1 MGARRMLRTAAL
13 ALLLGAA
20 PALAQTPAEYVDPF
34 IGTTNFGTTNPGAVV
49 PNGMMAVVP
58 FNVMGSAENRYDK
71 DARWWSTPYEYH
83 NRFFTGFAHGAL
95 SGVGCPDMGS
105 LLTMATTGELEVDYR
120 NYGSEYRDEEASP
133 GYYAV
138 TLSKYGIRAE
148 ATASPRTSVERYTF
162 PGGEG
167 HLLLN
172 LGEGLTNESGAMVR
186 RVSATEIE
194 GMKLLGTFCYNPQKV
209 FPVYFVLRVSKVP
222 SAAGYWKKQRK
233 MTGVEA
239 EWTPDNGRY
248 KLYTEYGRELAG
260 DDIGYWFTFDD
271 LQAGEQI
278 EVRMGISYV
287 SAENAR
293 RNLEAEQADGESF
306 DALRE
311 AALGR
316 WNADLGRIRVE
327 GGTEAQRRVFYTALY
342 HTLIHP
348 NLLSDVNG
356 EYPLMERSGEV
367 GVTEGERYTVFSL
380 WDTYRNVHQL
390 LTLVYP
396 ERQVEMVRS
405 MIDIYREWGWMP
417 RWELY
422 GRETFTMEGDPAIP
436 VITDTWMKGLRDFD
450 IETAYEAFRKSATTP
465 GAQNLLRPDI
475 DPYIERGYIPLGFYA
490 QDLAGDVSVSHAL
503 EYYVADAALARLAD
517 SLGHREDARLFRE
530 RSLGYR
536 HYYDREYGTLR
547 PILPDGS
554 FLTPFDP
561 KAGENFSAAPGFH
574 EGSSWN
580 YTFYVPHD
588 VEGLVRLM
596 GGRKRFVEKL
606 QMVFDEGLYDPANEP
621 DIAYAYLFSRFPG
634 EAWRT
639 QRETRRLLERYFTVE
654 PDGIPGNDDTG
665 TMSAWAVFTM
675 LGFYPD
681 CPGEAAYTLTAPTF
695 DRAEI
700 DTPQGT
706 LTIEKHGEGYIRRM
720 TLGGRPLSKYR
731 LTHDELLRGGT
742 LTFELNNET
751 NK

>member
-58 FNVMGSAENRYDK
+58 FNVMGSELNRYDK

-83 NRFFTGFAHGAL
+83 NKFFTGFAHGAL

-148 ATASPRTSVERYTF
+148 ATSTPRTSVERYTF

-209 FPVYFVLRVSKVP
+209 FPVYFVLRVSKTP
-222 SAAGYWKKQRK
+222 SAAGYWKKQRE

-536 HYYDREYGTLR
+536 HYYDKEYGTLR

-681 CPGEAAYTLTAPTF
+681 CPGEAVYTLTAPTF